1 MNTEI
6 NQRKGSFRL
15 LFIVT
20 LLLSGLFAFVNLS
33 EFTVVGVMKHTDDY
47 PFGGEGPTPWHY
59 KSAERYAIFN
69 LSFGVLFLLAFFM
82 CIWSFLQVRRNILLV
97 SFGVTLFLIALQLLT
112 A

>member
-59 KSAERYAIFN
+59 KSAQVYAVVH
-69 LSFGVLFLLAFFM
+69 LSFGVLFLLDFFM
-82 CIWSFLQVRRNILLV
+82 SVWSFFKARRNILLV